1 MSGVTRQSYSP
12 EIRIIRLM
20 CTGRV
25 DLAFVLRALLRGADG
40 VIIGGCW
47 PGECHYVT
55 EGNYD
60 ALANMHLCKKLLQLI
75 GLSPD
80 RVRLEWIAASEGSR
94 FAEVMSE
101 FAERLRD
108 LGPLGREEEIDPET
122 VELRLRAADRLV
134 PYLKLV
140 EREKLRVPTKS
151 EEAYNDFFASDEVN
165 RLFNES
171 IADKLAISQILL
183 TLEERPLSTR
193 EISEALGL
201 NPSEVSKHMDS
212 SSRQGF
218 VRYDLEAKRYALA

>member
-1 MSGVTRQSYSP
+1 
-12 EIRIIRLM
+12 M

-25 DLAFVLRALLRGADG
+25 DLAFVLRAFLQGADG

-60 ALANMHLCKKLLQLI
+60 ALGNMHLSKKLLQLI
-75 GLSPD
+75 GLNPD
-80 RVRLEWIAASEGSR
+80 RLRLEWIAASEGSR
-94 FAEVMSE
+94 FAEVMSD
-101 FAERLRD
+101 FARMLAE
-108 LGPLGREEEIDPET
+108 LGPLGREGEIDNNG
-122 VELRLRAADRLV
+122 VKLRLRALNQLV

-151 EEAYNDFFASDEVN
+151 EEAYNEFFASDEVN
-165 RLFNES
+165 TLFNDV

-183 TLEERPLSTR
+183 ALEEKPLSTR
-193 EISEALGL
+193 EISDVLGL
-201 NPSEVSKHMDS
+201 NPSEVSKHMNS

-218 VRYDLEAKRYALA
+218 VRYDLEQKCYALA